1 MATNWSVL
9 TKDFALRH
17 TAFRAAFM
25 SAYLTHHQEHRTDI
39 CIFYDVQS
47 HLGRKFGG
55 AFNFD
60 VFETD
65 CVALTEAK
73 PERPYY
79 VLKDWNELYKAGKQI
94 YSETNSPDLYAVVA
108 EGEEEIVVLVTSF
121 NGFKYNEAPPKDEKF
136 LLDIKDF
143 NISSAKVYVVNEDKM
158 YEEEI
163 LENGEF
169 VLKGNSFVLIKIKK

>member
-1 MATNWSVL
+1 MSQKERLDSIIELLHKNGFVTVKFLTEELHYSTATINRDLNMLQNQQIV
-9 TKDFALRH
+9 R
-17 TAFRAAFM
+17 RI
-25 SAYLTHHQEHRTDI
+25 Y
-39 CIFYDVQS
+39 
-47 HLGRKFGG
+47 GG
-55 AFNFD
+55 A
-60 VFETD
+60 
-65 CVALTEAK
+65 
-73 PERPYY
+73 
-79 VLKDWNELYKAGKQI
+79 ELYKAGKQI